1 MDQHKCKAGS
11 VHCCCLCWTH
21 GTKYSSSVSPLVHR
35 WLKVDQT
42 YIWGIVTLK
51 NNGWWPT
58 QAFQPCSFCKYI
70 VMQCR
75 NANCHSVVSLM
86 AVQML
91 LLARALNKSKQ
102 IMQMTSRYHRKPN
115 THSFGRLMSVALGH
129 YVHTNVAKSRIP
141 QP

>member
-1 MDQHKCKAGS
+1 MDQLKCKAGS
-11 VHCCCLCWTH
+11 VHYC
-21 GTKYSSSVSPLVHR
+21 TKYSSSVSPLVHR

-58 QAFQPCSFCKYI
+58 QAFQPCSFYKCI

-91 LLARALNKSKQ
+91 LLARVLFFFYKQ
-102 IMQMTSRYHRKPN
+102 
-115 THSFGRLMSVALGH
+115 GH
-129 YVHTNVAKSRIP
+129 VNNADDLKIS
-141 QP
+141 